1 MTQFFIG
8 HNLQGIEK
16 VSQDSGELTLLAK
29 GGGTEVMVQRINPDR
44 TFSIYPSDD
53 HNKVMEFFFV
63 LEGHITTKINDE
75 VKSIEKGNY
84 FYVYDLQEVLTF
96 KTKTDAT
103 LLYISS
109 LPMFHLLSNQLK
121 EMTKIVA
128 QVEEKD
134 FYTRNHASRVQIY
147 SIKIAEKLHLSPEK
161 IDDLA
166 WAGILHDIGK
176 INIPDEVLNKPG
188 RLTPEEFEMIKTHP
202 AEGKRMVEGTLLE
215 YLSDIIAQHHER
227 LDGSGYPYGL
237 KADKILLG
245 AKIIAVAD
253 VFDAMTTDRPYK
265 KGMDHLSAI
274 TELKGLTGKH
284 FEPEIVKALE
294 EILEEEKE
302 LKFLQIL

>member
-1 MTQFFIG
+1 MTHFFIG

-29 GGGTEVMVQRINPDR
+29 GGGTEVMMQRIHQDR

-53 HNKVMEFFFV
+53 DNKVMEFFFV
-63 LEGHITTKINDE
+63 LDGYINTQVNGE

-96 KTKTDAT
+96 KTKTEAT

-109 LPMFHLLSNQLK
+109 QPLFHLLSNQLK
-121 EMTKIVA
+121 EMTKIVE

-134 FYTRNHASRVQIY
+134 CYTRNHGSRVQVY
-147 SIKIAEKLHLSPEK
+147 TIKIAEKLRLSPEK

-188 RLTPEEFEMIKTHP
+188 RLAPEEFEMIKNHP
-202 AEGKRMVEGTLLE
+202 AEGKRMIEGTLLE

-274 TELKGLTGKH
+274 IELKGLTGIH
-284 FEPEIVKALE
+284 FDPEIVKALE
-294 EILEEEKE
+294 EILEEEK
-302 LKFLQIL
+302 